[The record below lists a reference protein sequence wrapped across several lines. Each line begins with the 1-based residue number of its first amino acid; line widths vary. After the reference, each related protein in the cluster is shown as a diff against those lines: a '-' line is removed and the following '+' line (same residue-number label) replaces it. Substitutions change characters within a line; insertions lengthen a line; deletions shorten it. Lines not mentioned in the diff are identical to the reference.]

1 LTNIRY
7 VNEPGVPSFK
17 AEVNFEIAIKRLGTK
32 ANIQATPDM
41 KIKEIA
47 EKCGETPEDI
57 WGMIQPDGE
66 H

>member
-1 LTNIRY
+1 
-7 VNEPGVPSFK
+7 VPSFK